1 MKIEQATWLHE
12 HYEFSLEELCE
23 LSGLTEAEL
32 RELVDHG
39 VLAPIEPGARAWT
52 FRADRLVVA
61 RSARRL
67 RKDLDLDAHGVA
79 LVVALLERVRDLE
92 AELRDLRAK
101 LPGRQR

>member
-12 HYEFSLEELCE
+12 HYEFSLEELSE

-32 RELVDHG
+32 RELVDDG

-67 RKDLDLDAHGVA
+67 RKELELDPHGVA
-79 LVVALLERVRDLE
+79 LVVTLLERVRGLE
-92 AELRDLRAK
+92 AELRDLQAK
-101 LPGRQR
+101 LPRRQR

>member
-1 MKIEQATWLHE
+1 MKIEQGAGLHE
-12 HYEFSLEELCE
+12 DYEFSLEELCE

-32 RELVDHG
+32 RELVDQG

-67 RKDLDLDAHGVA
+67 RKDLDLDPHGVA
-79 LVVALLERVRDLE
+79 LVVTLLERVRDLE
-92 AELRDLRAK
+92 GELRDLPPK